1 MKKLL
6 LGLLLMTGFIAK
18 AQVYNNEWIDYSKT
32 YYKFKVGKTGL
43 YRISQSVLS
52 AAGLGSTSADNFQL
66 WRNGKQIPIYTSV
79 ATGSLSASDYI
90 EFWGEMNDGRPDKE
104 LYRDPS
110 WQLNDKWSLET
121 DTAAYFL
128 TVNPDPTSN
137 LRLQNAANNVSSTSL
152 TPDSYF
158 MYTAGK
164 YFRDRL
170 NPGYAVNVGQYLYS
184 SSYDKGEGWSS
195 SDIVTGFTDCT
206 PTYGNN
212 VFVFS
217 NLNVYKGGPAPSPK
231 FKIAISGNQIN
242 QRRYFAKIN
251 SDSVLG
257 NVVDFFNYIVDST
270 VFSLNSLTGSLD
282 TVTVFNYTTA
292 FSTGCP
298 VSDRMTVH
306 KYEITYPRTF
316 NFNGQL
322 NFEFTIAASAVGNY
336 LQITNFASGSSTP
349 VLYDL
354 TNGKRYVADLS
365 GAPTLM
371 FVLDPSLTSR
381 SLVLVNEDATNVNTI
396 NSLEVRNF
404 VNYTDA
410 SNQGDYLI
418 ISDPLLFAAADGTN
432 PVDEYRKYRSSA
444 PGGSYTAKI
453 YLADQINDQF
463 GFGIKKNP
471 AAVRNFLRYARNH
484 FSPSPKHVFLV
495 GHGMTYVD
503 QRVYESYP
511 DVDKLNLIPTY
522 GNPASDVLLSA
533 DPGSS
538 KPTMSIGRL
547 SAIYPSEVTTYLKK
561 VKDFEQVQATQSPLI
576 KDKAWMKNVVHIVGA
591 SDDALDSLLTDDLN
605 RYRKIISDTL
615 FGGNVITFNKTST
628 DAVSQLSGSGISQL
642 FDQGISLITYFG
654 HSSATTMEFNLDNPQ
669 NYNNYQKYPLFFG
682 MGCNAGAFFSYNPT
696 RFITKE
702 TISEKYVLAPD
713 RGTIGFVASTHFG
726 IVPYLDIWAERAYK
740 QISYKNYGSS
750 IGEILKATA
759 ADVFAYTTQ
768 EDFYARC

>member
-128 TVNPDPTSN
+128 TVNTDPTSN
-137 LRLQNAANNVSSTSL
+137 LRMQNAANNVSSTSL

-195 SDIVTGFTDCT
+195 SDVVTGFTDCT
-206 PTYGNN
+206 PTYGRN

-270 VFSLNSLTGSLD
+270 AFSLNSLNGSLD
-282 TVTVFNYTTA
+282 TVSVFNYTSA

-354 TNGKRYVADLS
+354 TNGKRYVAELS

-418 ISDPLLFAAADGTN
+418 
-432 PVDEYRKYRSSA
+432 
-444 PGGSYTAKI
+444 
-453 YLADQINDQF
+453 
-463 GFGIKKNP
+463 
-471 AAVRNFLRYARNH
+471 
-484 FSPSPKHVFLV
+484 
-495 GHGMTYVD
+495 
-503 QRVYESYP
+503 
-511 DVDKLNLIPTY
+511 
-522 GNPASDVLLSA
+522 
-533 DPGSS
+533 
-538 KPTMSIGRL
+538 
-547 SAIYPSEVTTYLKK
+547 
-561 VKDFEQVQATQSPLI
+561 
-576 KDKAWMKNVVHIVGA
+576 
-591 SDDALDSLLTDDLN
+591 
-605 RYRKIISDTL
+605 
-615 FGGNVITFNKTST
+615 
-628 DAVSQLSGSGISQL
+628 
-642 FDQGISLITYFG
+642 
-654 HSSATTMEFNLDNPQ
+654 
-669 NYNNYQKYPLFFG
+669 
-682 MGCNAGAFFSYNPT
+682 
-696 RFITKE
+696 
-702 TISEKYVLAPD
+702 
-713 RGTIGFVASTHFG
+713 
-726 IVPYLDIWAERAYK
+726 
-740 QISYKNYGSS
+740 
-750 IGEILKATA
+750 
-759 ADVFAYTTQ
+759 
-768 EDFYARC
+768 